1 MNKYIVTWAEL
12 NEEAMPVSHFCCGL
26 LGVYDSKKEARDAI
40 DNSIYQDVVS
50 EIEWQKEDGEV
61 AEELKKPI
69 EDIMKDW
76 TIVDDE
82 STVEVKCYNGLRCT
96 YSISLATI
104 QKTK

>member
-12 NEEAMPVSHFCCGL
+12 NKEAMPVSHFCCGL
-26 LGVYDSKKEARDAI
+26 QGVYDSRKDAK
-40 DNSIYQDVVS
+40 DAVHNCIYQDVVA
-50 EIEWQKEDGEV
+50 EIERQKEEGEV

-82 STVEVKCYNGLRCT
+82 STVEVKCYNGLRCA